1 MKHLKKFNE
10 NNGSEINEKSLQ
22 EIFSEGVNVT
32 IKLSDL
38 LSDSNFL
45 ILADDGKIYE
55 FEKGDLQV
63 VWESDDEF
71 KEQTGASLY
80 DEYAGTKSE
89 ELLRFLEE
97 KVDDYR
103 IGHIQSI
110 HFEGNPGLIS
120 KLIK

>member
-45 ILADDGKIYE
+45 ILADDGKIFE
-55 FEKGDLQV
+55 FKKGDLQD
-63 VWESDDEF
+63 VWESNDEF

-80 DEYAGTKSE
+80 DEYAGNKSE

-110 HFEGNPGLIS
+110 HFEGVPGIIS